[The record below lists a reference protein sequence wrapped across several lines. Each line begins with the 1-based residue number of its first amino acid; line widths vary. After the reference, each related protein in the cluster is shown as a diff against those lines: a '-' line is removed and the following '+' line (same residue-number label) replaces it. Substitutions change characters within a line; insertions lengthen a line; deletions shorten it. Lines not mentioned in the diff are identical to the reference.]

1 MKTCETIQLELLQ
14 DNESAEVR
22 AHLEICP
29 ECRDYARVARMVTA
43 PVPAPEMDARVL
55 AGYRSRRSR
64 LLVLS
69 WRRTLAVA
77 ATLLFAGMITA
88 IELNRRV
95 SDLPPVLTVYNVN
108 HQDVEFLNTLY
119 STEHSQLVDMLR
131 PVELLN
137 NESETPFDPETEQI

>member
-1 MKTCETIQLELLQ
+1 MTCETIQIQLLQ

-22 AHLEICP
+22 AHLESCP
-29 ECRDYARVARMVTA
+29 ECREYARLAQVLVT
-43 PVPAPEMDARVL
+43 PVPSAELDAKVL

-77 ATLLFAGMITA
+77 ATILFAGMITA

-95 SDLPPVLTVYNVN
+95 SDLPQVLVVYNVN
-108 HQDVEFLNTLY
+108 HQDVEFLKSLY
-119 STEHSQLVDMLR
+119 STEHSQLVDTLR
-131 PVELLN
+131 PVELLTSETSVVS
-137 NESETPFDPETEQI
+137 ESETEKI